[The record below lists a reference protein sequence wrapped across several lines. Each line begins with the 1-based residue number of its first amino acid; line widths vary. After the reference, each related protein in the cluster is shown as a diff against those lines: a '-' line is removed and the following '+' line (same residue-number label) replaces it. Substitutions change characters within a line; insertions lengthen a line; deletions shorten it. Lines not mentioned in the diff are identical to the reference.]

1 MYSKKIQEKLKG
13 LGIEIGDRVRV
24 KSKGEAYEGI
34 LMPKQELGDPDAIVV
49 KLSNGYSV
57 GLKYEGAELEKLEGH
72 GKIGFKSSEEKAK
85 HVAGKPA
92 VSIISTGGTV
102 SSRVDYTT
110 GGVYASYSTSDLVK
124 IVPELGEFN
133 IDSKFLF
140 GMMSEDMRTEHWKEI
155 AKAVFKE
162 LKTDAGGVVV
172 THGTDTMH
180 FSTAALSFMLKD
192 LNKPVILTG
201 SQRSS
206 DRGSSDSFINMTC
219 AVNFASKSD
228 VAEVSLVM
236 HGSSSDDFCY
246 AHRGT
251 KVRKLHTSKRDA
263 FKSVNDDP
271 LAKIFPNGKIEMIN
285 SSYRRRN
292 EGDVSLD
299 DKLEEKVALIKT
311 YPGMEP
317 EIIDFYL
324 GKKFKGIVIEGTGL
338 GHVPTAIEK
347 HSLIPKMK
355 EATKAGI
362 PVCITS
368 QCIFGRVHEFVYAN
382 LRKEYEAGAIFCGDM
397 LPEVAYVK
405 LMHVLAHSRDLEEIK
420 KMMLTN
426 IAGELNERTPVF
438 EAGL

>member
-1 MYSKKIQEKLKG
+1 VIALNNGNYV
-13 LGIEIGDRVRV
+13 VRSPDWDNGAV
-24 KSKGEAYEGI
+24 VDAGAVT
-34 LMPKQELGDPDAIVV
+34 LGDGTLGTSGAVAER
-49 KLSNGYSV
+49 
-57 GLKYEGAELEKLEGH
+57 GLKIFHTPPDLKCSRQAETIWKPAASPALKNEPCLSTH
-72 GKIGFKSSEEKAK
+72 CVSSSEEKVK

-140 GMMSEDMRTEHWKEI
+140 GMMSEDMRAEHWKEI

-162 LKTDAGGVVV
+162 LKTDARGVVV

-271 LAKIFPNGKIEMIN
+271 LAKIFPNGKIEI
-285 SSYRRRN
+285 
-292 EGDVSLD
+292 
-299 DKLEEKVALIKT
+299 
-311 YPGMEP
+311 
-317 EIIDFYL
+317 
-324 GKKFKGIVIEGTGL
+324 
-338 GHVPTAIEK
+338 
-347 HSLIPKMK
+347 
-355 EATKAGI
+355 
-362 PVCITS
+362 
-368 QCIFGRVHEFVYAN
+368 GRASC
-382 LRKEYEAGAIFCGDM
+382 R
-397 LPEVAYVK
+397 
-405 LMHVLAHSRDLEEIK
+405 
-420 KMMLTN
+420 
-426 IAGELNERTPVF
+426 ERV
-438 EAGL
+438 

>member
-1 MYSKKIQEKLKG
+1 MYSKKIQEKLKE
-13 LGIEIGDRVRV
+13 LGIEIGDGVRV
-24 KSKGEAYEGI
+24 KSKGEVYEGI
-34 LMPKQELGDPDAIVV
+34 FMPKQELGDPNAIVV

-57 GLKYEGAELEKLEGH
+57 GLNFEGAELEKLEGH
-72 GKIGFKSSEEKAK
+72 RKIGFKSSEEKVK
-85 HVAGKPA
+85 HAAGKPT

-102 SSRVDYTT
+102 ASRVDYTT
-110 GGVYASYSTSDLVK
+110 GGVHASYSASDLVK
-124 IVPELGEFN
+124 TVPELGEFN
-133 IDSKFLF
+133 INSKLLF
-140 GMMSEDMRTEHWKEI
+140 SMMSEDMRVEHWREM

-162 LKTDAGGVVV
+162 LKTDASGVVV
-172 THGTDTMH
+172 THGTDIMH

-192 LNKPVILTG
+192 LNKPVVFTG

-206 DRGSSDSFINMTC
+206 DRGSSDSFVNMLC
-219 AVNFASKSD
+219 AAHFASNSD

-263 FKSVNDDP
+263 FKSVNDEP
-271 LAKIFPNGKIEMIN
+271 LAKVFPNGKIEVIN
-285 SSYRRRN
+285 SNYRKRGGS
-292 EGDVSLD
+292 EVTLD

-311 YPGMEP
+311 YPGMDP
-317 EIIDFYL
+317 EIFDFYL

-338 GHVPTAIEK
+338 GHVPTAIESY
-347 HSLIPKMK
+347 SLIPKMR

-397 LPEVAYVK
+397 LSEVAYVK
-405 LMHVLAHSRDLEEIK
+405 LMHVLAHSKDLEEVK
-420 KMMLTN
+420 KMMLMN

-438 EAGL
+438 E

>member
-1 MYSKKIQEKLKG
+1 MYSKKILEKLKE
-13 LGIEIGDRVRV
+13 LGIEIGDRVKV

-34 LMPKQELGDPDAIVV
+34 LMPKQELGDPNAIVV

-57 GLKYEGAELEKLEGH
+57 GLNFEGVELEKLEGH
-72 GKIGFKSSEEKAK
+72 KKIGFKSSEEKIR
-85 HVAGKPA
+85 HVAGKPI

-102 SSRVDYTT
+102 ASRVDYAT
-110 GGVYASYSTSDLVK
+110 GGVDASYSASDIVK
-124 IVPELGEFN
+124 TVPELGEFN

-140 GMMSEDMRTEHWKEI
+140 GMMSEDMRAEHWKEM

-162 LKTDAGGVVV
+162 LKTDASGVVV

-180 FSTAALSFMLKD
+180 FSTAAVSFMLKD
-192 LNKPVILTG
+192 LNKPVVFTG

-206 DRGSSDSFINMTC
+206 DRGSSDSFINMLC
-219 AVNFASKSD
+219 AVNFAAKSD

-263 FKSVNDDP
+263 FKSVNDEP
-271 LAKIFPNGKIEMIN
+271 LAKIFPSGKTEMMN
-285 SSYRRRN
+285 SIYKKRN
-292 EGDVSLD
+292 EGEVSLD
-299 DKLEEKVALIKT
+299 DKLEEKVALIRT

-317 EIIDFYL
+317 EIFDFFI
-324 GKKFKGIVIEGTGL
+324 GRKFKGFVIEGTGL

-347 HSLIPKMK
+347 HSLIPKIK

-397 LPEVAYVK
+397 LSEVAYVK
-405 LMHVLAHSRDLEEIK
+405 LMHVLAHSKDLEEVK
-420 KMMLTN
+420 KLMLTN

-438 EAGL
+438 EAEL